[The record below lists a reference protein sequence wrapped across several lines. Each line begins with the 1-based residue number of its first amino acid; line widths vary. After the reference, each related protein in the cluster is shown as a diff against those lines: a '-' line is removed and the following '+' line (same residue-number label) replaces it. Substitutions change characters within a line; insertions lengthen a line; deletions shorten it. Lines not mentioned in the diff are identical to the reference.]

1 MKLKF
6 IGTTSE
12 DGNCPTLY
20 EIEGDTE
27 RVVVQGDILD
37 DPEALAQLRNV
48 LPRETFVIVPKAL
61 LTRFAPK
68 E

>member
-61 LTRFAPK
+61 LTRFASK